1 MDLKLYIK
9 PELKE
14 HGDLKTL
21 TMGAFEGGSDADTG
35 DEIPPPS

>member
-14 HGDLKTL
+14 HGDLKTI
-21 TMGAFEGGSDADTG
+21 TKGAFEGGSDAVTG
-35 DEIPPPS
+35 DQIPAPS